1 MAIGATLDVPD
12 FPGSPLSRAP
22 AMNVLTTQSLPLP
35 PCLGQDCDPR
45 HRRHRIGSF
54 DISPSA
60 MGRFN
65 DLLGALGSAQ
75 PVDCDRLVTAARSL
89 CQVEMSCDMPV
100 CIRQRLRRVRA
111 AVSMAADRRW
121 EAPSSV
127 VGVVRLVAAY
137 VASNDD
143 LIPDRVPT
151 VGRLDDAIAIDAAW
165 VTVAEEVRGYV
176 DFRRL
181 RRLAIGDRRQWQ
193 SFDRECWY
201 RARAEERALQAQ
213 FKEVR
218 FASYVPTCP
227 PRFRIA

>member
-1 MAIGATLDVPD
+1 
-12 FPGSPLSRAP
+12 
-22 AMNVLTTQSLPLP
+22 MNVLTAHSAPLP
-35 PCLGQDCDPR
+35 SCLARDCDPR

-65 DLLGALGSAQ
+65 ELLGTLGHPQ
-75 PVDCDRLVTAARSL
+75 PFDRDQLVTAARSL
-89 CQVEMSCDMPV
+89 CQVEMSCDMPA
-100 CIRQRLRRVRA
+100 CIRQRLWRVRA

-143 LIPDRVPT
+143 LIPDDVPT

-165 VTVAEEVRGYV
+165 ITVADEVRDYV

-181 RRLAIGDRRQWQ
+181 RRLATAGRRQWG
-193 SFDRECWY
+193 SFDRECWH
-201 RARAEERALQAQ
+201 RARIEERALQA
-213 FKEVR
+213 KLRDVR
-218 FASYVPTCP
+218 SGSYVPTYAP
-227 PRFRIA
+227 LFRVA